1 MYSGTSMRWTELP
14 PTRFPRLG
22 NFTFLFLL
30 SFSPT
35 SSFARPCATTYVSP
49 CAIATVLLQASRPCA
64 LLSTL
69 SPPWDTIGDQP
80 DPRDHSM
87 P

>member
-1 MYSGTSMRWTELP
+1 MSMRWTELP

-35 SSFARPCATTYVSP
+35 SYFARLSAFTYFSPCATVS
-49 CAIATVLLQASRPCA
+49 VSLKASRPCA
-64 LLSTL
+64 LLSVL
-69 SPPWDTIGDQP
+69 SPQWDPIRDQL
-80 DPRDHSM
+80 DPGDHSM